1 MINAEQAIQNWVE
14 IFNEATEKI
23 PIKTESPTTPTLP
36 DNKRWPKNKPVR
48 EFTNG
53 KFSTIRKA
61 FTTGIKSKEFLS
73 ALNPEN
79 GTYFG
84 LKTEPTHTTKERL
97 VMFGDTIGAA
107 LDARKSFTFQC
118 VNRKERNELVIVA
131 ATMLT
136 GGWIIKLNDL
146 AVSAEPS
153 QGQKVLLEEKRFE
166 GCASQSFSS
175 DTLF

>member
-36 DNKRWPKNKPVR
+36 DNKRWPNNKPVH

-61 FTTGIKSKEFLS
+61 FTTGIKAEQFLS
-73 ALNPEN
+73 ALNPKK

-84 LKTEPTHTTKERL
+84 LKT
-97 VMFGDTIGAA
+97 
-107 LDARKSFTFQC
+107 
-118 VNRKERNELVIVA
+118 
-131 ATMLT
+131 
-136 GGWIIKLNDL
+136 
-146 AVSAEPS
+146 
-153 QGQKVLLEEKRFE
+153 
-166 GCASQSFSS
+166 
-175 DTLF
+175 

>member
-36 DNKRWPKNKPVR
+36 DNKRWPNNKPVH

-61 FTTGIKSKEFLS
+61 FTTGIKAEQFLS
-73 ALNPEN
+73 ALNPKK

-84 LKTEPTHTTKERL
+84 LKTEPTHTTKQRL
-97 VMFGDTIGAA
+97 EMFGETLGEAQDTNE
-107 LDARKSFTFQC
+107 RFSFPC
-118 VNRKERNELVIVA
+118 VNRKARNELAIIA

-136 GGWIIKLNDL
+136 DGWRLKLDEM
-146 AVSAEPS
+146 AVSGEP
-153 QGQKVLLEEKRFE
+153 
-166 GCASQSFSS
+166 C
-175 DTLF
+175 

>member
-23 PIKTESPTTPTLP
+23 PIKTESPTTPTPTPTLP
-36 DNKRWPKNKPVR
+36 DNKRWPKNKPVH

-61 FTTGIKSKEFLS
+61 FTTGIKAEQFLS
-73 ALNPEN
+73 ALNPKK

-84 LKTEPTHTTKERL
+84 LKTGATHTTKQRL
-97 VMFGDTIGAA
+97 ELFGVTIGEAQNTG
-107 LDARKSFTFQC
+107 RSFSFPC
-118 VNRKERNELVIVA
+118 VNRKERTELAILA

-136 GGWIIKLNDL
+136 DGWITKLDKM
-146 AVSAEPS
+146 AVSGEP
-153 QGQKVLLEEKRFE
+153 
-166 GCASQSFSS
+166 C
-175 DTLF
+175 

>member
-23 PIKTESPTTPTLP
+23 PIKTESPKTLTLP

-61 FTTGIKSKEFLS
+61 FTTGIKAEQFLS
-73 ALNPEN
+73 ALNPKK

-84 LKTEPTHTTKERL
+84 LKTEQTHTTNERL
-97 VMFGDTIGAA
+97 VMFGDTIGKA
-107 LDARKSFTFQC
+107 LDRSKSFSFPC
-118 VNRKERNELVIVA
+118 VNRKERNELAILA

-136 GGWIIKLNDL
+136 DGWITKLDKM
-146 AVSAEPS
+146 AVS
-153 QGQKVLLEEKRFE
+153 GDL
-166 GCASQSFSS
+166 
-175 DTLF
+175 

>member
-1 MINAEQAIQNWVE
+1 MNWLEWKPEKIEGLKPDIKQVCQKVV
-14 IFNEATEKI
+14 TEKKLCLNQYQI
-23 PIKTESPTTPTLP
+23 DYK
-36 DNKRWPKNKPVR
+36 
-48 EFTNG
+48 
-53 KFSTIRKA
+53 TIRKV
-61 FTTGIKSKEFLS
+61 FTTGIKPDEFLT

-166 GCASQSFSS
+166 GIAHRNFFLVIQFIKISEKQNLN
-175 DTLF
+175 TI

>member
-36 DNKRWPKNKPVR
+36 DNKLWPKNKPVH

-61 FTTGIKSKEFLS
+61 FTTGIKAEQFLS
-73 ALNPEN
+73 ALNPKK

-84 LKTEPTHTTKERL
+84 LKTEATHTTKQRL
-97 VMFGDTIGAA
+97 ELFGETLDEARDTG
-107 LDARKSFTFQC
+107 RSFSFPC
-118 VNRKERNELVIVA
+118 VNRKERNELAILA

-136 GGWIIKLNDL
+136 DGWITKLDKM
-146 AVSAEPS
+146 AVSGEP
-153 QGQKVLLEEKRFE
+153 
-166 GCASQSFSS
+166 C
-175 DTLF
+175 

>member
-14 IFNEATEKI
+14 IFDEATEKI
-23 PIKTESPTTPTLP
+23 PIKTESPKTLTLP

-61 FTTGIKSKEFLS
+61 FTTGIKAELFLS
-73 ALNPEN
+73 ALNPKK

-84 LKTEPTHTTKERL
+84 LKTGATHTTKQRL
-97 VMFGDTIGAA
+97 ELFGVTIGEAQNTG
-107 LDARKSFTFQC
+107 RSFSFPC
-118 VNRKERNELVIVA
+118 VNRKERNELAILA

-136 GGWIIKLNDL
+136 DGWITKLDKM
-146 AVSAEPS
+146 AVSGEP
-153 QGQKVLLEEKRFE
+153 
-166 GCASQSFSS
+166 C
-175 DTLF
+175 